1 MVVLHLYLMTTGCDR
16 LEPLRKLGC
25 NVQAMAPK
33 TFPVA
38 DLVAEWAT
46 CFPIGEKEAR
56 CMHGSTM
63 FSHPLSSYMLV
74 MIHCSLAKNMQ
85 AKHFVIVPEGAV
97 HSQAELEESEM
108 SDEALRSNLE
118 ILKVCL
124 GSLV

>member
-1 MVVLHLYLMTTGCDR
+1 
-16 LEPLRKLGC
+16 
-25 NVQAMAPK
+25 
-33 TFPVA
+33 
-38 DLVAEWAT
+38 
-46 CFPIGEKEAR
+46 
-56 CMHGSTM
+56 M

-74 MIHCSLAKNMQ
+74 MINCSLAKNMQ

-97 HSQAELEESEM
+97 QSQAELEESEM